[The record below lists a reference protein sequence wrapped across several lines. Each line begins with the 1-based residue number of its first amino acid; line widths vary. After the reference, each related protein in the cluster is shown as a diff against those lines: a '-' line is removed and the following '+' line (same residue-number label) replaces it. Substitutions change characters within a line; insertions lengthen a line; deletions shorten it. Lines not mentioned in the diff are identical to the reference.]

1 MEAFN
6 DWFKDNGSSL
16 LLTLIGSVIAYYLG
30 SKLINFLVR
39 HFVHGRSRNLP
50 QKDIEKRQK
59 TLASLTVAIWRIIVV
74 GISLV
79 SILKILFPNIDLSL
93 LFTSAGIAGIA
104 IAFGS
109 QALVKDLISGL
120 FIVSENQY
128 RVGDYVDINGATG
141 KVERVG
147 ARTTTIRDLDGNVH
161 YIPNGTI
168 NHVINKTMGYS
179 RVHFTISL
187 DSKVDLDKAVTVVNR
202 IGKELTRDKDWS
214 KKIIEA
220 PQFDSVS
227 TFTAKSIDI
236 VIISKVQPS
245 DQWSVTAEMRRRL
258 LKKFEADNI
267 DLA

>member
-1 MEAFN
+1 METLN
-6 DWFKDNGSSL
+6 NWLKEDGSSL
-16 LLTLIGSVIAYYLG
+16 LFILIGSIVAYYLG
-30 SKLINFLVR
+30 SKLISLLIR
-39 HFVHGRSRNLP
+39 HFVHSWGRALP
-50 QKDIEKRQK
+50 QKDTEKRQK
-59 TLASLTVAIWRIIVV
+59 TLSSLAITIWRIIVV
-74 GISLV
+74 FIGLV
-79 SILKILFPNIDLSL
+79 SIFKTLFPKIDLSL
-93 LFTSAGIAGIA
+93 LFTSAGIVGVAV
-104 IAFGS
+104 AFGS
-109 QALVKDLISGL
+109 QTLVKDFLSGL

-141 KVERVG
+141 KVEHVG
-147 ARTTTIRDLDGNVH
+147 ARSTIIRDLDGNVH

-187 DSKVDLDKAVTVVNR
+187 DSKAGLDKAVTVVNK
-202 IGKELTRDKDWS
+202 IGKELANDKQWS

-220 PQFDSVS
+220 PQFDSVGV
-227 TFTAKSIDI
+227 FTARSVDI
-236 VIISKVQPS
+236 VIIGKVQPS